1 MLMSES
7 KQFSE
12 WKLNLKGLD
21 LGVVWDNII
30 AEIGGID
37 LTGDKNLDEIIVE
50 NESKEKLTKQIA
62 TLEKKA
68 MSERQSRRKWELMQ
82 QIKQIKTEL
91 EELQ

>member
-21 LGVVWDNII
+21 LGAVWDNII

-50 NESKEKLTKQIA
+50 NESKEKLIKQIA